1 MQRLIFTFALICW
14 VIASTAH
21 SQTSPPEVLKS
32 AHEGLQ
38 SFLSRVP
45 LEARGHYGF
54 TRSDDFQQ
62 ARLGTALNLYTIT
75 PQSLLTYS
83 ADTPVTSLLSKTA
96 MWYFPVMVHN
106 EIRAILV
113 VDQVDGQWQA
123 VSLGYA
129 ELARA
134 LDRVGQRWPQ
144 AEGFHPQLIAVF
156 QAKEYLVWVP
166 EYSSDDLISIFPPGL
181 ELMGGSNAAGVIER
195 LKPVV
200 KEAIQHR

>member
-1 MQRLIFTFALICW
+1 MLTLVFTLALICC
-14 VIASTAH
+14 VTSGTAH
-21 SQTSPPEVLKS
+21 SQTAPPEVLKV
-32 AHEGLQ
+32 AQEGLQ

-62 ARLGTALNLYTIT
+62 AQLGPAFNLYTMT
-75 PQSLLTYS
+75 PQALLASS
-83 ADTPVTSLLSKTA
+83 ADTPVTSLLSKTTL
-96 MWYFPVMVHN
+96 WYFPVMVHN
-106 EIRAILV
+106 EVRAILV

-134 LDRVGQRWPQ
+134 LGRVGQRWPQ

-156 QAKEYLVWVP
+156 QAKEYLVRVP
-166 EYSSDDLISIFPPGL
+166 EHSDNHLIPIFPAGSDL
-181 ELMGGSNAAGVIER
+181 KESNAADVIER

-200 KEAIQHR
+200 KEAIRHK